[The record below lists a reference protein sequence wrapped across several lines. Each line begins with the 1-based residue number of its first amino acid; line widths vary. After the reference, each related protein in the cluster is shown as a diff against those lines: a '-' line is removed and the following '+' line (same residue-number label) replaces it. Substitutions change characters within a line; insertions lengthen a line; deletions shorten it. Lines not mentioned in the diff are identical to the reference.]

1 MTSVSAARG
10 AILISDND
18 IRRAYRAQAETGEA
32 WLGPF
37 ARAVAVQVQ
46 AWARRLNKA
55 VIALDLS
62 DAAVTE
68 LHHQHLAETSTASE
82 VTFAR
87 WLEARMLACDQLEL
101 A

>member
-1 MTSVSAARG
+1 MTSDTAAQG
-10 AILISDND
+10 AILLSDND
-18 IRRAYRAQAETGEA
+18 IRRAYRAQADAGDA
-32 WLGPF
+32 WVAPF

-55 VIALDLS
+55 VTPLDLS
-62 DAAVTE
+62 DGAATE
-68 LHHQHLAETSTASE
+68 LHHQHLAETNSASE

-87 WLEARMLACDQLEL
+87 WLEARMLACGQLEL